1 MSKKGVQYTFEG
13 QYYTGSKDTAEQIKN
28 YQLEVVFPE
37 ETDKA
42 LSIFKTA
49 IRNPLSPICKM
60 MVGKYSDFKAIRTY
74 VITDV
79 KNMDGSNTTEASK
92 NVATM
97 NTKQLTAYIKKN
109 ELGLD
114 VEVYEGDITRLRN
127 AIVAAETDPEN
138 FKEQYKAD
146 VEAYEFNKSLNAL
159 NDVPDGAD
167 KGPDKAD
174 DKTDD
179 DNKDADELDAAD
191 LLGDTDGADN
201 E

>member
-109 ELGLD
+109 ELGID
-114 VEVYEGDITRLRN
+114 VEVYEGDIVTQVNGDWTGRVEIPDEP
-127 AIVAAETDPEN
+127 IVVSDVSGFYEDFYNHARVNKRKPRFVLKEDLKSEN
-138 FKEQYKAD
+138 
-146 VEAYEFNKSLNAL
+146 L
-159 NDVPDGAD
+159 
-167 KGPDKAD
+167 
-174 DKTDD
+174 
-179 DNKDADELDAAD
+179 
-191 LLGDTDGADN
+191 
-201 E
+201 